1 MDEPRSLRTK
11 IARWDKIVFLL
22 GVSIKCYQE
31 QGLSSL
37 TALWLNELKK
47 ECSKNPVLGT
57 IYTKVSLLE
66 VEEISILELETSYRN
81 MLRHCTEGLREEI
94 RCAIDTIDLAGV

>member
-1 MDEPRSLRTK
+1 MDEPRSNRTK
-11 IARWDKIVFLL
+11 IARWDKIVFML

-47 ECSKNPVLGT
+47 ECSNNPVLGT
-57 IYTKVSLLE
+57 IYTKISLLE
-66 VEEISILELETSYRN
+66 VEEIEIAELHTSYRN
-81 MLRHCTEGLREEI
+81 MLKFCTEGLREEI
-94 RCAIDTIDLAGV
+94 RCAVDTINLTGI